1 MAVQLSGMKNHKT
14 VITQSD
20 YAMKNSVIKKDRG
33 GSDFTQGGRSF
44 NIGSDSDAVLMRKE
58 IARKRAKKAV
68 KDAWEGDRKI
78 QSDIETR
85 KENLRELRSDISQK
99 AGYLM
104 AYHEKKAEL
113 KEEYGIDENSEE
125 QKVLLAKREQ
135 SLVNPEVVL
144 TQAEQ
149 KRLAGIDEYE
159 ARVREMNQASFDIWI
174 DKKPA

>member
-1 MAVQLSGMKNHKT
+1 MPG
-14 VITQSD
+14 
-20 YAMKNSVIKKDRG
+20 
-33 GSDFTQGGRSF
+33 
-44 NIGSDSDAVLMRKE
+44 KE
-58 IARKRAKKAV
+58 QRRR
-68 KDAWEGDRKI
+68 EGDRKI

-104 AYHEKKAEL
+104 AYHEKKAES

-125 QKVLLAKREQ
+125 QKALLAKREQ